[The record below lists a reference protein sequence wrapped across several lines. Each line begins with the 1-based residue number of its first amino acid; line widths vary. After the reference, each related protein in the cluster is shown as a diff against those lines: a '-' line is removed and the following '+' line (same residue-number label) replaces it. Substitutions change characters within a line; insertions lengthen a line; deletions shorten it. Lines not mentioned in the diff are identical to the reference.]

1 MIIIEYN
8 HLDNFDLTQEIESN
22 APESHS
28 NFAGRCVN
36 YALWMLKTDVE
47 IITKSLDENAEEV
60 LLRIKLIMRPTF
72 N

>member
-1 MIIIEYN
+1 MIFIEQN

-47 IITKSLDENAEEV
+47 IITKSLE
-60 LLRIKLIMRPTF
+60 LKI
-72 N
+72 